1 MELFNRIL
9 QDANK
14 FSKSSAFAEVEQFIR
29 YSTRQFFKAAAE
41 YPLLY
46 VEALNPS
53 IKSNR
58 TWWEMPSEQ
67 EQLEKQRYEQDVN
80 YIPPA
85 TWEHEEPQ
93 QREPSQQADDN
104 ELDAAM
110 EDYYYSAFD
119 RRDEMEA
126 EGSGTTSSNPVT
138 TPKDDEHTKEPSTSN
153 TGGAGIF
160 SDDEEDLL
168 EAAYLKYK
176 ANLDKQADEK
186 MAEKPQDDGVLID
199 SEMTDI

>member
-1 MELFNRIL
+1 MF
-9 QDANK
+9 
-14 FSKSSAFAEVEQFIR
+14 
-29 YSTRQFFKAAAE
+29 
-41 YPLLY
+41 

-58 TWWEMPSEQ
+58 TWWEMPSKE

-80 YIPPA
+80 YIPPS
-85 TWEHEEPQ
+85 TWEHDEERQPTG
-93 QREPSQQADDN
+93 QASGDKKADED

-138 TPKDDEHTKEPSTSN
+138 TPKDDTHDEHTKEPGT
-153 TGGAGIF
+153 AIKEADIF
-160 SDDEEDLL
+160 NDDEEDDLF
-168 EAAYLKYK
+168 EAAYRKHK
-176 ANLDKQADEK
+176 ADLTKKGDQEMTEKLQEDSGLFDLDTL
-186 MAEKPQDDGVLID
+186 EKPRQDDGLLD
-199 SEMTDI
+199 SEMADI